1 MALFIPQRPLPAP
14 KQAALAWQEAVA
26 VAAAA
31 AAAAAVDAVG
41 ANRGSDGCASM
52 MSSHLQSMLHLNF

>member
-14 KQAALAWQEAVA
+14 KQAALAWQEAV
-26 VAAAA
+26 